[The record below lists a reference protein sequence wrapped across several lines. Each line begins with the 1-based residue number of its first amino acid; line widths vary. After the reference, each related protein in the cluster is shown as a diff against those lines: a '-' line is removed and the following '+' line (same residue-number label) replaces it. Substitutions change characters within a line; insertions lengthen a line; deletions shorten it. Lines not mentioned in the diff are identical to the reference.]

1 MCQTV
6 CKSQNGDW
14 PNMEWFYIN
23 IKESPGEKPQTEW
36 QPWTFEG
43 KLNDNA
49 ILFMIHAGDGV
60 MQKIWQGHLLTLAE
74 AAQTEKLKV
83 L

>member
-1 MCQTV
+1 
-6 CKSQNGDW
+6 
-14 PNMEWFYIN
+14 MEWFFIN

-36 QPWTFEG
+36 QPWTFKG

-60 MQKIWQGHLLTLAE
+60 MQKIWQGRLLTL
-74 AAQTEKLKV
+74 
-83 L
+83 